1 MAVKPESLD
10 NRAVTGGSA
19 GQAPTAAEQLFALRQ
34 RIRAASNAVGKDPN
48 PNTNANCAACFQRG
62 WMTLANSLLLE

>member
-10 NRAVTGGSA
+10 NRAVTGSA
-19 GQAPTAAEQLFALRQ
+19 GQAPTAAEQLLALRQ

-62 WMTLANSLLLE
+62 WMTLANQLLLE